1 MFEIIPYTNERKAEW
16 DSFVA
21 NSKNGTFLFFRDYME
36 YHSDR
41 FQDNSLMCYKKGKLW
56 ALLPANRQGEVLYSH
71 QGLTYGGL
79 IMGKKIVTTE
89 VLALFVSL
97 CDYLSAQQVSYIIY
111 KVMPHIYHR
120 VPAEEDLYALFHG
133 NKKVELFERR
143 VSSVLVADNKI
154 PFSTLR
160 RRKVALARKTLL
172 RLENDNMWDCFWP
185 VLEHNLKERHTAS
198 PVHSLAEIKW
208 LHHLFPNNIQLYRV
222 TNGNDTVGGCV
233 MYVTD
238 GVAHVQYIASTEEGR
253 RMGALDLLFDY
264 LIHDRYGKM
273 PYFDL
278 GTSVENGGK
287 YLNEGLI
294 FQKEG
299 FGGRAVV
306 YDTYKINLK

>member
-1 MFEIIPYTNERKAEW
+1 
-16 DSFVA
+16 
-21 NSKNGTFLFFRDYME
+21 
-36 YHSDR
+36 
-41 FQDNSLMCYKKGKLW
+41 
-56 ALLPANRQGEVLYSH
+56 
-71 QGLTYGGL
+71 
-79 IMGKKIVTTE
+79 
-89 VLALFVSL
+89 
-97 CDYLSAQQVSYIIY
+97 
-111 KVMPHIYHR
+111 MPHIYHR

-143 VSSVLVADNKI
+143 VSSVLLADNKI

-160 RRKVALARKTLL
+160 RRKVILARKTSL
-172 RLENDNMWDCFWP
+172 RLENDDMWDCFWP
-185 VLEHNLKERHTAS
+185 VLEHNLKERHAAS

-208 LHHLFPNNIQLYRV
+208 LHHLFPKNIQLYRV